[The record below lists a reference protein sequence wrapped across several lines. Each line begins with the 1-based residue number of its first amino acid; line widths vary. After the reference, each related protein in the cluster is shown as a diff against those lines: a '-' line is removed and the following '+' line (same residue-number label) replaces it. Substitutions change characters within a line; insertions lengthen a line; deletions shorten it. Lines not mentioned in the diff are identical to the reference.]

1 MKTAIVWDEAYADH
15 DTGGH
20 PEGVARIATIVA
32 HLEQSSLWPQ
42 IDVVKPTP
50 ATEADVL
57 RVHTPAHVEMI
68 RHAGAGGGHWID
80 ADTFVSPQSFAIA
93 LLAAGGVLSAITRW
107 DEGEVPFALVR
118 PPGHHATPDRAM
130 GFCLFNNI
138 AIAAASLLERGY
150 ERIAIID
157 WDVHHGNG
165 TQAIFYDDPRVL
177 FVSLHQWPHWPG
189 SGWFDECGDGD
200 GEGFTVNVPLPGG
213 SVDGDYAFA
222 FANVVEPIVRQFT
235 PQAILV
241 SAGQDPHTDDPLG
254 GMDVTEDGFAH
265 MALRALALAQELCGS
280 RLALALEGGYDRRAS
295 AASVAAILAAL
306 AEERARPVGKPQQ
319 HAMAAVWRAVEAQ
332 KAFWEL

>member
-165 TQAIFYDDPRVL
+165 TQAIFYDRGDVLTVSIHGDPMTEYPFFLGHADERGTGAGFGCNLNLPLPRGTDFARWRAALRTGLDAIRAFGADALVVAL
-177 FVSLHQWPHWPG
+177 GVDTFEGDPI
-189 SGWFDECGDGD
+189 SGFLLRSGDYLQVGRD
-200 GEGFTVNVPLPGG
+200 IAGAQLPTVFTFEGGYAVAEVGVNTVNV
-213 SVDGDYAFA
+213 
-222 FANVVEPIVRQFT
+222 
-235 PQAILV
+235 
-241 SAGQDPHTDDPLG
+241 
-254 GMDVTEDGFAH
+254 
-265 MALRALALAQELCGS
+265 
-280 RLALALEGGYDRRAS
+280 LEGFEQG
-295 AASVAAILAAL
+295 
-306 AEERARPVGKPQQ
+306 G
-319 HAMAAVWRAVEAQ
+319 
-332 KAFWEL
+332 